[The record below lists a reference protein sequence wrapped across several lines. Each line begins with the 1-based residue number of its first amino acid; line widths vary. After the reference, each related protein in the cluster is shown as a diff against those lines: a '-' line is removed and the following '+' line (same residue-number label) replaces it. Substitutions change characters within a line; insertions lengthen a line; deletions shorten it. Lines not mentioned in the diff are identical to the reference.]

1 MYTESQER
9 YINQKIDRYNRAI
22 EMNESEQY
30 AYMMTYGEMNQELYD
45 KHEKLVSEL
54 EGVLILRRILQ

>member
-1 MYTESQER
+1 MCTESQER
-9 YINQKIDRYNRAI
+9 YINQKVDRYNRDI
-22 EMNESEQY
+22 ERNEREQY

-45 KHEKLVSEL
+45 KHEKLADEL